1 MVVSS
6 SATPSI
12 EVSSNLYF
20 LLMTWL
26 KNLFQSQQHLANISL
41 EQLEESLL
49 KANVKPSLVMEI
61 VEAGKKNPE
70 KALTD
75 FIEKSFA
82 KIPEAQ
88 FPSPSDK
95 LQVIFF
101 VGTNGSGKTS
111 SLAKLGYHL
120 QQHYSC
126 VFGAADTFR
135 AAAVDQLKAWAHE
148 LGIPAIGE
156 GEGADPG
163 SVVYNT
169 IASAL
174 AKNAHYALIDTSGR
188 LGNNKDLMAE
198 LRKIYRVAHKFA
210 ERIEVHSLFIFDI
223 SSGFNAFSQMQAF
236 SEVGKL
242 DAVILTKADAVEQA
256 GIVLSWID
264 SPVLL
269 PVWFYVDG
277 ESKES
282 LHSFEAESF
291 RTRYFD
297 FL

>member
-1 MVVSS
+1 
-6 SATPSI
+6 
-12 EVSSNLYF
+12 
-20 LLMTWL
+20 MTWL
-26 KNLFQSQQHLANISL
+26 KNLFQSQQQLANISL

-61 VEAGKKNPE
+61 VAGCKKNPE
-70 KALTD
+70 KALTE
-75 FIEKSFA
+75 FIQKSFA

-88 FPSPSDK
+88 FPPPSDK

-120 QQHYSC
+120 QQQHFSC

-148 LGIPAIGE
+148 FGIPAIGE

-174 AKNAHYALIDTSGR
+174 AKKAHYALIDTSGR

-210 ERIEVHSLFIFDI
+210 ERIEVHTVFIFDI

-236 SEVGKL
+236 LEVGKL
-242 DAVILTKADAVEQA
+242 DAVILTKADALEQA

-264 SPVLL
+264 SKFLL

-282 LHSFEAESF
+282 LHSFEAKSF
-291 RTRYFD
+291 QENYFD